1 MIANNTPR
9 TGDMSYG
16 TLSITKNL
24 EKHFNIYLNYYYLS
38 FGLVILSLII
48 YFFLEKKLFKL
59 KNNTEDKFYFM
70 GAGIFIFSFLI
81 NSNFDYRLIFLTF
94 SIPAIL
100 KIKNTYFKILVLSS
114 MVISFELHR
123 LIYFIGFFGGVFNSL
138 SKIMLFILIISL
150 YLDIIINNKKIKF
163 YYQKLS

>member
-70 GAGIFIFSFLI
+70 GGGGYLFFL
-81 NSNFDYRLIFLTF
+81 F
-94 SIPAIL
+94 
-100 KIKNTYFKILVLSS
+100 
-114 MVISFELHR
+114 
-123 LIYFIGFFGGVFNSL
+123 
-138 SKIMLFILIISL
+138 
-150 YLDIIINNKKIKF
+150 
-163 YYQKLS
+163 